1 MKWMKWIGIAAA
13 ILLVISCFTTWVII
27 PSKNLVVTGV
37 DAPGTNYGR
46 PGYFNLLMTLFFV
59 IFTLIPRI
67 WAKRM
72 NLLVAA
78 LNLAWTVR
86 NYFVITACLAGECPE
101 KHSGIFL
108 LIVASVGMLVS
119 SLFPDVRLPDQTSV
133 PDNKT

>member
-1 MKWMKWIGIAAA
+1 MKWIGIAAA

-86 NYFVITACLAGECPE
+86 NYFIITACLAGECPE